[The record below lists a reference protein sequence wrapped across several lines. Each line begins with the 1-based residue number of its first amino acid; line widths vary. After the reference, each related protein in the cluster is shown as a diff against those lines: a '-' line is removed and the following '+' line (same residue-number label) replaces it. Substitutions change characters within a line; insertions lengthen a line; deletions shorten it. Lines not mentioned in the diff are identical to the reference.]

1 LIYIALLRGINVG
14 GNNMMNMKQLKG
26 TFERA
31 GMERVTTYIN
41 SGNIVFAADGQTHQV
56 LSARL
61 EAAIASDFGFPIRVI
76 VRSLPE
82 IQAVIEALPENWS
95 NNEQMKSDVLFLWEE
110 VDDASVLD
118 KLPLKP
124 GIGTLLYVPGAVMF
138 SVDRADVNKSGLTK
152 LIGTKLYGYMTLRNV
167 NTLRKIHALMLAAEA
182 QAAADA

>member
-1 LIYIALLRGINVG
+1 MIYIALLRGINVG

-41 SGNIVFAADGQTHQV
+41 SGNIVFSAEGETHQA

-61 EAAIASDFGFPIRVI
+61 EAAIAADFGFPIRVI

-82 IQAVIEALPENWS
+82 IQAVVEALPASWS
-95 NNEQMKSDVLFLWEE
+95 NDEQMKSDVFFLWEE

-118 KLPLKP
+118 KLPLKL
-124 GIGTLLYVPGAVMF
+124 GIGTLRYVPGAVMF
-138 SVDRADVNKSGLTK
+138 SVERVDVNKSGLTK

-167 NTLRKIHALMLAAEA
+167 NTVRKIYSLMQAAEA
-182 QAAADA
+182 QAADA